1 MSRLEKAVV
10 SIVEVFEEYAG
21 QDDKKRQLS
30 SSELQELLQKEMSNP
45 EFQGKIDPEDIKEAM
60 EIIDKNHDGEVNFR
74 EFSRCVSMLALGYF
88 HKKHGKAGKRDK
100 EGRGGRGDK
109 GKADKE

>member
-1 MSRLEKAVV
+1 MSRLEKAIC

-30 SSELQELLQKEMSNP
+30 SAELQQLLQKEMSNP
-45 EFQGKIDPEDIKEAM
+45 EFKGKIDPEDIQEAM
-60 EIIDKNHDGEVNFR
+60 ESLDKNHDGEINFR

-88 HKKHGKAGKRDK
+88 RKKHGKGKRA
-100 EGRGGRGDK
+100 G
-109 GKADKE
+109 GKADK